1 MSTQDNKIRPP
12 LCRGYENAKD
22 LLHVFDSYIPKHIS
36 GADGDGSYELS
47 DVDDE
52 MNNKD
57 KEKDSDGDL
66 VRSEEGG
73 NDLDDNINVG
83 TKGMEEVDELVKSA
97 LSKENIDNFE
107 TQIKEKDDEQTKT
120 TREVEAQII

>member
-1 MSTQDNKIRPP
+1 
-12 LCRGYENAKD
+12 
-22 LLHVFDSYIPKHIS
+22 
-36 GADGDGSYELS
+36 
-47 DVDDE
+47 

-97 LSKENIDNFE
+97 LSKDNIDNFE